1 MRPPTPA
8 TGSTTRPSLSGRLGI
23 PPRLPRRALDLLVAG
38 IALVVLSPLFG
49 VIALLV
55 RLSSPGPVLFRQDRV
70 GQGSVPF
77 TLLKFRTMR
86 NGSHGPNVTTA
97 DDLRLTP
104 IGKLLR
110 LAGLDE
116 LPQLL
121 NILRGEMTLVG
132 PRPETPD
139 LARRYLRGCEAV
151 FRYRPGL
158 TGPAA
163 VRLRDRDELRSV
175 EEDLEEYYLQVV
187 VPAKVTV
194 DLDFLA
200 TPTLRRTCGVIAE
213 TALYIVTGGRTRRTQ
228 PLGTVTLARPPAAL
242 ANAKQSRIF
251 SRTVPGTSAAM
262 SHR

>member
-1 MRPPTPA
+1 MRSA
-8 TGSTTRPSLSGRLGI
+8 TTILEATAASLPGAGARRRLGV
-23 PPRLPRRALDLLVAG
+23 PPGVPRRALDLLVAG
-38 IALVVLSPLFG
+38 AALLLLSPLLL

-55 RLSSPGPVLFRQDRV
+55 KLSSPGPVLFRQQRV
-70 GQGSVPF
+70 GQGGVPF

-86 NGSHGPNVTTA
+86 ADASGPNVTPA
-97 DDLRLTP
+97 DDQRLTP
-104 IGKLLR
+104 VGKLLR

-132 PRPETPD
+132 PRPETAD
-139 LARRYLRGCEAV
+139 LASRYLPGCEAV

-163 VRLRDRDELRSV
+163 VRLRDRDELRSD
-175 EEDLEEYYLQVV
+175 EEDLEQYYLQVV

-200 TPTLRRTCGVIAE
+200 APTLGRTLGVIGE
-213 TALYIVTGGRTRRTQ
+213 TALYILTAGRTRRTV

-242 ANAKQSRIF
+242 TEPAARIF
-251 SRTVPGTSAAM
+251 SRTLSRV
-262 SHR
+262 

>member
-1 MRPPTPA
+1 M
-8 TGSTTRPSLSGRLGI
+8 STFISRSRSSLSGRLGI
-23 PPRLPRRALDLLVAG
+23 PPGVPRRALDLLVAG
-38 IALVVLSPLFG
+38 LALVVLSPVFG
-49 VIALLV
+49 VVALLV
-55 RLSSPGPVLFRQDRV
+55 RLSSPGAVLFRQSRV
-70 GQGSVPF
+70 GQGGVPF

-86 NGSHGPNVTTA
+86 AGASGPNVTTA

-104 IGKLLR
+104 LGKLLR

-139 LARRYLRGCEAV
+139 LASRYLPGCEDV

-175 EEDLEEYYLQVV
+175 DEDLEEYYLQVV

-200 TPTLRRTCGVIAE
+200 APTLRRTCGVMGE
-213 TALYIVTGGRTRRTQ
+213 TLLYIVTGGRTRRTQ
-228 PLGTVTLARPPAAL
+228 PLGTVTLARPPVAFTEPA
-242 ANAKQSRIF
+242 RIF
-251 SRTVPGTSAAM
+251 SRTLSRV
-262 SHR
+262 

>member
-1 MRPPTPA
+1 MNAPTTTLGSPTSSVPSGA
-8 TGSTTRPSLSGRLGI
+8 TPWRGVAPGVA
-23 PPRLPRRALDLLVAG
+23 RRALDLLVAG
-38 IALVVLSPLFG
+38 SALVLLAPLFG

-55 RLSSPGPVLFRQDRV
+55 KLSSPGPVLFRQQRV
-70 GQGSVPF
+70 GQGGVPF

-86 NGSHGPNVTTA
+86 AGVSGPNVTPA
-97 DDLRLTP
+97 DDQRLTP
-104 IGKLLR
+104 VGKLLR

-121 NILRGEMTLVG
+121 NVLRGEMTLVG

-139 LARRYLRGCEAV
+139 LASRYLPGCEAV

-163 VRLRDRDELRSV
+163 VRLRDRDELRA
-175 EEDLEEYYLQVV
+175 EHEDVEEYYLQVV

-200 TPTLRRTCGVIAE
+200 APTLRRTVGVIAE
-213 TALYIVTGGRTRRTQ
+213 TALYILTAGRTRRTV

-242 ANAKQSRIF
+242 SGSTRIF
-251 SRTVPGTSAAM
+251 SRTLSRV
-262 SHR
+262 